1 MQKIKNRLRSV
12 LKQTTIWLLLF
23 CVLFLL
29 GGCMIE
35 ESSVTSTRGV
45 ENTTA
50 SATSTPLI
58 TVSPEITSPSAGSSL
73 LTATPLITPGATV
86 TQSEKPQITASP
98 SQAPTSTPTPVP
110 TPTRPAGQELSQEE
124 ICLQS
129 MSLEQKIAQMML
141 VSYYGNDVAVMKRA
155 AAYGVGGLCL
165 YAPAFK
171 DKNKTQV
178 RAMTQSLQDKAAVL
192 LLISVDE
199 EGGTVNRVSR
209 YEALRKEPFLSPS
222 ALYAQG
228 GWEKVKSDTL
238 EKAELLLDLGINV
251 NLAPVCDVPLSKND
265 YIYPRCFSMDAVETE
280 KYIAMVT
287 EIMKQQKLG
296 SALKHF
302 PGYGGSNDTHKGM
315 AYDKR
320 PYSDFV
326 NADFLPFIAGIE
338 AGADSVL
345 VSHNIVTSMDA
356 DYLASLSV
364 NVHRILRQEL
374 GFDGVII
381 TDDLSMKAISQY
393 TDGKNPAV
401 QAVLAGNDLLC
412 YSDYQTAVKS
422 ILAAVQEG
430 IITEKRIDES
440 VLRILRW
447 KLNLGLQL
455 PQG

>member
-1 MQKIKNRLRSV
+1 MQKVENRLRSV
-12 LKQTTIWLLLF
+12 FKQTTVWLLLF
-23 CVLFLL
+23 CILFILC
-29 GGCMIE
+29 GCMIE
-35 ESSVTSTRGV
+35 EPSVASTRSV
-45 ENTTA
+45 ENTTV
-50 SATSTPLI
+50 L
-58 TVSPEITSPSAGSSL
+58 V
-73 LTATPLITPGATV
+73 TATPLITASPEITIPLAESLLPTTTSLITQNATI

-98 SQAPTSTPTPVP
+98 SKTPTPTQTPAP
-110 TPTRPAGQELSQEE
+110 TPTKAAGQELSPEE

-129 MSLEQKIAQMML
+129 MSLEQKVAQMML

-165 YAPAFK
+165 YAPAFE
-171 DKNKTQV
+171 DKNKAQV
-178 RAMTQSLQDKAAVL
+178 RAMTQSLQDKAAVP

-222 ALYAQG
+222 AVYAQG
-228 GWEKVKSDTL
+228 GWEKVKADTL

-265 YIYPRCFSMDAVETE
+265 YIYPRCFSMDAAETA
-280 KYIAMVT
+280 KYIATVA

-315 AYDKR
+315 AYDER
-320 PYSDFV
+320 PYSDFLQ
-326 NADFLPFIAGIE
+326 ADFLPFIAGIE

-356 DYLASLSV
+356 DYPASLSV

-412 YSDYQTAVKS
+412 YSDYQTAVKA
-422 ILAAVQEG
+422 ILTAVQEG